1 MTTPRE
7 PREDH
12 HSVENEISGGTFHGP
27 VFQAGSFR
35 GDINFAAPHENVES
49 DELEFRKE
57 FMSRQRES
65 WKEEKAA
72 RQKRAA
78 ESRAEAEKK
87 RIENQVGCLF
97 LFLFLTFTV
106 TAFVLI
112 YFFHSWLGLASA
124 ALAYVCLKG
133 LMSD

>member
-1 MTTPRE
+1 
-7 PREDH
+7 
-12 HSVENEISGGTFHGP
+12 
-27 VFQAGSFR
+27 
-35 GDINFAAPHENVES
+35 
-49 DELEFRKE
+49 
-57 FMSRQRES
+57 MSRQRES

>member
-1 MTTPRE
+1 M
-7 PREDH
+7 
-12 HSVENEISGGTFHGP
+12 ENEISGGTFHGP

-35 GDINFAAPHENVES
+35 GDINLATPHENTET
-49 DELEFRKE
+49 DELEFLKE

-72 RQKRAA
+72 QQKKAA
-78 ESRAEAEKK
+78 ERRAEAEKK
-87 RIENQVGCLF
+87 RVEEQVGCIF

-106 TAFVLI
+106 TAFVLT
-112 YFFHSWLGLASA
+112 YFFHNWLGLASA